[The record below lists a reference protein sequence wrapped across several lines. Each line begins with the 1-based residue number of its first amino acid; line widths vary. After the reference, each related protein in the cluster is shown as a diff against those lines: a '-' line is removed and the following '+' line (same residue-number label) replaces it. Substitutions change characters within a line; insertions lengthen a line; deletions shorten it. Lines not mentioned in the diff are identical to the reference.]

1 MDGLTKGGWVV
12 PDRHFE
18 FWPKDVPKSLT
29 VPRTTLFDN
38 LEVSAR
44 RYPDKVAIHY
54 YGHAIR
60 YSELY
65 RDVNHLAGFLQ
76 HDLGVAKGDR
86 VLLYMQ
92 NSPSFVVAY
101 YAILRADAVV
111 VPVNPMNVTE
121 ELVFYI
127 EDAEPKVA
135 IVGQELFPRI
145 QPLVGQGTLQRVVV
159 AAYSDYLGPDA
170 DPDTPEFVAAPRIP
184 LHDAA
189 AVAWRDALA
198 LERRPAPAQAAP
210 DDLAVL
216 PYTSGT
222 TGRPK
227 GCMHTHAT
235 VQANTV
241 GGVVWSAMTQDA
253 VVLATLPLFHVTG
266 MVHSMHAPIFA
277 GSTIVLMTRWN
288 RDLAGRLI
296 SRHQCTGWI
305 NISTMVV
312 DFLANPNLPQYDLSS
327 LKRIGGGGA
336 PLPQAVGE
344 RLYELTGLRY
354 AEGYGLSETISQT
367 HSNPP
372 DRPKLQCAGIP
383 VFDVDARVID
393 LDTLREL
400 GPGEQGEIVVSGP
413 QVFLGYWR
421 RPEETERAF
430 VQVDGKRFFRTGDIG
445 YVDEEGYFFIVDRLK
460 RMINA
465 SGFKVW
471 PTEVESIL
479 FRHPAVEQACV
490 VGVPDPRRGET
501 VKAYIVLKP
510 SHRGQVTEEEIIAWS
525 REHMAAYKCPRMVAF
540 VDALPLSGTGK
551 VMWRLLQEEE
561 RKRYQEAQG

>member
-1 MDGLTKGGWVV
+1 MS
-12 PDRHFE
+12 DRHFE

-44 RYPDKVAIHY
+44 RYPDKAAIHF
-54 YGHAIR
+54 YGRAIS
-60 YSELY
+60 YGELH
-65 RDVNHLAGFLQ
+65 RDVNALAGFLQ
-76 HDLGVAKGDR
+76 EDLGVRQGDR

-92 NSPSFVVAY
+92 NSPSFIVAY

-121 ELVFYI
+121 ELQFYI
-127 EDAEPKVA
+127 EDAQPKVA
-135 IVGQELFPRI
+135 IVGQELYPRI
-145 QPLVGQGTLQRVVV
+145 QPLVGRGTLERVVV
-159 AAYSDYLGPDA
+159 AAYSDYLGPQA
-170 DPDTPEFVAAPRIP
+170 DPDTPDFVTAPRAE
-184 LHDAA
+184 LADAS
-189 AVAWRDALA
+189 AVSFHQALG
-198 LERRPAPAQAAP
+198 LERSPAPSRTGP

-241 GGVVWSAMTQDA
+241 GGVVWSSMTQDA

-266 MVHSMHAPIFA
+266 MVHSMHAPIYC

-296 SRHQCTGWI
+296 ARHQCTGWI

-312 DFLANPNLPQYDLSS
+312 DFLANPNLGQYDLSS

-344 RLYELTGLRY
+344 RLFELTGLRY

-372 DRPKLQCAGIP
+372 DRPKMQCAGIP

-393 LDTLREL
+393 PETLREL
-400 GPGEQGEIVVSGP
+400 GPREEGEIVVAGP

-430 VQVDGKRFFRTGDIG
+430 VQLDGKRFFRTGDIG

-490 VGVPDPRRGET
+490 IGVPDPRRGET
-501 VKAYIVLKP
+501 VKAYIVLRP
-510 SHRGQVTEEEIIAWS
+510 EARGQVSEEDIIEWS
-525 REHMAAYKCPRMVAF
+525 REHMAAYKRPRIIQF

-561 RKRYQEAQG
+561 RRRYQQAQG